1 MPINTRAEARDE
13 LLLHFT
19 TKWNAGTPPI
29 PLLLYDDKH
38 RDLPTDAPY
47 ARITIKHNIS
57 PQVTIGASVAQGGNG
72 VRFRRFGLVT
82 VQVFEISGDGLT
94 GADVLVDL
102 ALDAFEGEKTGLDR
116 IEFRNA
122 NAEEIGEDG
131 PWYHT
136 NVTAEFVYDRVK

>member
-1 MPINTRAEARDE
+1 MPIATRAEARDE
-13 LLLHFT
+13 ILLHFT
-19 TKWNAGTPPI
+19 TAWNLATPPV
-29 PLLLYDDKH
+29 PLLLYDDKT
-38 RDLPTDAPY
+38 RDLPTNAPY
-47 ARITIKHNIS
+47 ARITIKHNVS
-57 PQVTIGASVAQGGNG
+57 SQVTIGAPKSQGGNG
-72 VRFRRFGLVT
+72 VRYRRVGIVT

-131 PWYHT
+131 PWFHT